1 MKRIAVIGAGGWGTA
16 LAIIAA
22 RNTDGVSLWSN
33 NSQVIEAIKSTGENS
48 LYLPGI
54 GIPASVK
61 VTHSVQDAI
70 GDARMV
76 ITAVPSQVH
85 RSVFKRI
92 APFLTQEMVIVSATK
107 GIENDSLMRI
117 SEIVRAELSDR
128 FTPAFA
134 ALSGP
139 TFSMEVAKEHPTAAV
154 VASANIECA
163 EQVQK
168 ALSTP
173 TLRLYTNSD
182 LIGVELCGAVKNII
196 ALAAGMASGLG
207 YGNNS
212 IAAVVT
218 RGMAE
223 IARLVIAK
231 GGRAETV
238 AGLAGVGDLMLTCFG
253 SL

>member
-1 MKRIAVIGAGGWGTA
+1 
-16 LAIIAA
+16 
-22 RNTDGVSLWSN
+22 
-33 NSQVIEAIKSTGENS
+33 
-48 LYLPGI
+48 
-54 GIPASVK
+54 
-61 VTHSVQDAI
+61 
-70 GDARMV
+70 
-76 ITAVPSQVH
+76 
-85 RSVFKRI
+85 
-92 APFLTQEMVIVSATK
+92 
-107 GIENDSLMRI
+107 
-117 SEIVRAELSDR
+117 
-128 FTPAFA
+128 
-134 ALSGP
+134 
-139 TFSMEVAKEHPTAAV
+139 HPTAAV

-253 SL
+253 SLSRNRHVGVELGKGRSLEDITGDMREIAEGISTTKAAAELAGRTGIEMPIIEKVHEVLYQGLSPRNGMRSLMERPLKGE